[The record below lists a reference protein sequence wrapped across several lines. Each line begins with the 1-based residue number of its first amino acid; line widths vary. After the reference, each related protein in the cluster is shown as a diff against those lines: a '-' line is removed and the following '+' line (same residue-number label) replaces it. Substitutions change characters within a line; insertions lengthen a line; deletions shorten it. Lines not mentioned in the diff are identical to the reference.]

1 MLKYDFDSLISA
13 VLFNS
18 AIDCF
23 MKQIIKDPKVDPLN
37 LLSTLDDF
45 DFSVDHALQYRTHQH
60 IEDKT
65 SSGLRINNKKMEA
78 NTSMLTYLFLLKL
91 MKNYHHHPVTILHQ
105 TRGQHKR
112 GHLQQVGQGK
122 DLEVCPVQHH
132 QYQHVPS

>member
-1 MLKYDFDSLISA
+1 MQFY
-13 VLFNS
+13 S

-23 MKQIIKDPKVDPLN
+23 MKYIIKDSPRWIHWACSQVRMI
-37 LLSTLDDF
+37 STF
-45 DFSVDHALQYRTHQH
+45 RSTIHCSTRHTSISKTRPAGGLQ
-60 IEDKT
+60 
-65 SSGLRINNKKMEA
+65 INNKKMEA
-78 NTSMLTYLFLLKL
+78 NTSMLTCLFLLKL
-91 MKNYHHHPVTILHQ
+91 MKKNYHHHPVTILHQ